1 MRLTVENTDTDWRKE
16 VPANDKLF
24 PYRELIGSIMYL
36 TTCTRP
42 DLAFSV
48 GQLSRYVQS
57 PTQQHIG
64 PAKQVLVLRYF
75 IDTKSQGIMYSR
87 SKAEENTRLII
98 DGYCDSDWDNDPET
112 CKSLTGFVY
121 CLAGEGVSCY
131 VVPFMHRKSEGQE
144 VEVSVAW
151 KR

>member
-1 MRLTVENTDTDWRKE
+1 MRLTVEDTDTDWRKE

-64 PAKQVLVLRYF
+64 AAKQVLVLRYF
-75 IDTKSQGIMYSR
+75 IDTKSQGI
-87 SKAEENTRLII
+87 
-98 DGYCDSDWDNDPET
+98 
-112 CKSLTGFVY
+112 VY
-121 CLAGEGVSCY
+121 ILEAR
-131 VVPFMHRKSEGQE
+131 PKKTQDL
-144 VEVSVAW
+144 
-151 KR
+151 